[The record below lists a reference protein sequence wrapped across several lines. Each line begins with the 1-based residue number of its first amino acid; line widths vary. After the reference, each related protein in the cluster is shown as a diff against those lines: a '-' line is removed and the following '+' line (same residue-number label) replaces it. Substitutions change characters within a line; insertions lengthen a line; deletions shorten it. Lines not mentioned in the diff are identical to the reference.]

1 MLASD
6 SVKSG
11 NQKVQVLRAVTFNLI
26 GKGPPKVTLL
36 KALSSFLTFFT
47 QCAFQCSARFSHIP
61 SLCGTDVGTWMVL
74 SWLLECPVFVA
85 FHTAPFL
92 TSPVAPEGGGR
103 EQPRGGASSN
113 FPGLEDWK
121 HFILLFLCLTI
132 LLIYLKCRATDTWH
146 RVVHHQNGCNRQEWA
161 ESGSWSPIQV
171 SQVNYQGAELGR
183 SRPAVPQHWP
193 QLDAFWRSRW

>member
-47 QCAFQCSARFSHIP
+47 QCAFQRSARFSHIP

-85 FHTAPFL
+85 FHTTPFP
-92 TSPVAPEGGGR
+92 TSLVAPEGGGR

-113 FPGLEDWK
+113 FPGPEDLEAFYFTIFVFN
-121 HFILLFLCLTI
+121 HFIDIFEMQSYRHMTQSCSPPKWLQQARMGRVRI
-132 LLIYLKCRATDTWH
+132 LEPHPGFPGELA
-146 RVVHHQNGCNRQEWA
+146 
-161 ESGSWSPIQV
+161 GSWI
-171 SQVNYQGAELGR
+171 R